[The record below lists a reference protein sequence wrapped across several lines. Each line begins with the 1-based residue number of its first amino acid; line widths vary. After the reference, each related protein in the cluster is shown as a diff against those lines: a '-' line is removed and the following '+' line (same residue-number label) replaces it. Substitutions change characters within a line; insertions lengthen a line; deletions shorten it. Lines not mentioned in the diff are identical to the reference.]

1 MTSPVRARPT
11 VLPPDDAALVARI
24 RLGDYAAFLALF
36 RQYYAPL
43 HRFGTRLTGS
53 PDVADDLVQ
62 DVFVAVWERRTTW
75 TVTSRVERYLYAAV
89 RNRAFDDARRRA
101 VEARIDPEFANGA
114 ECAATDSVEVME
126 LRATVAHAIERL
138 PHRCRAVY
146 RLRHYY
152 QLTNTEIAHVLGLS
166 VKTVEMHVTAAL
178 RTLRGRLQHL
188 R

>member
-11 VLPPDDAALVARI
+11 VLPPDDAALIARI

-36 RQYYAPL
+36 RQYYDPL

-53 PDVADDLVQ
+53 PDVADDVVQ

-89 RNRAFDDARRRA
+89 RNRACDDARRRTI
-101 VEARIDPEFANGA
+101 EARIEPEVARGA
-114 ECAATDSVEVME
+114 ECAAADPAEIAD
-126 LRATVAHAIERL
+126 LRCAVARAIDRL
-138 PHRCRAVY
+138 PGQCRAVY